1 MAARGN
7 GATGEGGSK
16 FMVWRGGFDTLIR
29 GGSGGGRGEEGLEGG
44 GDGGDEVGGAPDE
57 GCEEGPD

>member
-1 MAARGN
+1 MAAREYR
-7 GATGEGGSK
+7 TSGEEGLEIE
-16 FMVWRGGFDTLIR
+16 V
-29 GGSGGGRGEEGLEGG
+29 GGRGLEEEVGLEGG